1 MEDMNSHQY
10 WEHRYLENNTQ
21 WDIGYPSTP
30 ITAYMDSMNDK
41 EIRIL
46 IPGCGNAHEAKYIL
60 DQGFND
66 LTLIDIASLPVKK
79 LKDALSSF
87 GTKVK
92 ILEADFFELDE
103 QFDLIIEQTFFCALT
118 PDKRIDYVKKMQQ
131 LLKPNGKLVGV
142 LFNRTFDSGPPFG
155 GSAVEYEKLFSSYF
169 NDVDITPCH
178 NSIPSRQGAEVFINI
193 S

>member
-10 WEHRYLENNTQ
+10 WELRYLENNTQ

-30 ITAYMDSMNDK
+30 IASYMDSLNDK
-41 EIRIL
+41 EIRML
-46 IPGCGNAHEAKYIL
+46 IPGCGNAYEAKYIL

-66 LTLIDIASLPVKK
+66 LTLIDIASQPVKK
-79 LKDALSSF
+79 LRDALSPF

-92 ILEADFFELDE
+92 IIEADFFDLDE

-118 PDKRIDYVKKMQQ
+118 PDKRTDYVKKMQQ

-142 LFNRTFDSGPPFG
+142 LFNRSFESGPPFG
-155 GSAVEYEKLFSSYF
+155 GSTLEYEQLFSSCF
-169 NDVDITPCH
+169 SNVDITPCY

>member
-30 ITAYMDSMNDK
+30 ITAYLDSMNDK

-66 LTLIDIASLPVKK
+66 LTLIEIASLPVKK

-92 ILEADFFELDE
+92 IIEADFFELDE
-103 QFDLIIEQTFFCALT
+103 QFDLIIEQTFFCALS
-118 PDKRIDYVKKMQQ
+118 PDKRIAYVKKMQQ

-142 LFNRTFDSGPPFG
+142 LFDRSFESGPPFG

-169 NDVDITPCH
+169 SNVDITPCH